1 MGKDPPGTRRFIF
14 FSGTHAGA
22 AAGEKRRRKTIFR
35 DRVRRVRFCR
45 NQDVCRPAPSG
56 RVPGA
61 AVRKAPF
68 FRRDARASPVCRDEA
83 RVPTY
88 APEDEVPEP
97 TCEPGVGER
106 EPLCGPRD
114 EVRDG
119 VPDEPHDEQGPAY
132 TPHRWDRAGAEDIRP
147 EGKDNRRQQAMHA
160 YHTSDDASEQLRHA
174 DGRAF
179 TRASRRK
186 HLPRCRTCRSR
197 QIQPCRNHPSLRGNG
212 RRSAAARAKA
222 GTAPNLH
229 PPNGAIFRRFPANP
243 PNGFSSSSR
252 DDSPAA
258 EVCVRGAGR
267 ISAPHRDE
275 EAEQRIRPEQNLCRE
290 AQQHRNES

>member
-1 MGKDPPGTRRFIF
+1 MLLPVRNGAGRLSSGTASAGFVSAGIRTSVGLPLPVGRRALLYGRRLFSVGTRGLHLSVGTRR
-14 FSGTHAGA
+14 G
-22 AAGEKRRRKTIFR
+22 
-35 DRVRRVRFCR
+35 CR
-45 NQDVCRPAPSG
+45 LMYLRTTGVC
-56 RVPGA
+56 
-61 AVRKAPF
+61 
-68 FRRDARASPVCRDEA
+68 
-83 RVPTY
+83 
-88 APEDEVPEP
+88 PEP

-197 QIQPCRNHPSLRGNG
+197 QTQPCRNHPSLRGNG
-212 RRSAAARAKA
+212 RRSAAARAKT